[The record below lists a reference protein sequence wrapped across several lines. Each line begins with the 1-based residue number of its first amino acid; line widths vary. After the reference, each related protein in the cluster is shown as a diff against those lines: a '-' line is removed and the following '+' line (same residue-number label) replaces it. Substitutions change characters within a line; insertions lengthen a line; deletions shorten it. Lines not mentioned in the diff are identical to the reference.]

1 MLVIHVP
8 LIKRI
13 EMKSLMSEGS
23 SSRVTRGCE
32 RGGVKTSISY
42 LYHFVNVI

>member
-32 RGGVKTSISY
+32 RGGG
-42 LYHFVNVI
+42 